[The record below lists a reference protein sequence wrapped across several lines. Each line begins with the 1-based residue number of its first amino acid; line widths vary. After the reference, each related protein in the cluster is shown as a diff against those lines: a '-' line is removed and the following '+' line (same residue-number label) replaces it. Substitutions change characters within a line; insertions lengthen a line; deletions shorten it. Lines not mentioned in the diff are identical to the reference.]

1 MMRRKATAAA
11 EVGAASLAGTAVI
24 TGVAKATAGVGVTVV
39 QGGLNAPMGWIPDM
53 ELESA

>member
-24 TGVAKATAGVGVTVV
+24 TGVAKATGGCRGNRGAGRA
-39 QGGLNAPMGWIPDM
+39 QRPMGWIPDE